1 MRKTTSVT
9 PPDATPAPGVSE
21 AEYIRSVE
29 DRRATA
35 LASLRG
41 PMSVLAAVARHEIPV
56 GSRLRFGPGEGVDVR
71 LPGMARD
78 VDVHALADGFAIDGV
93 LSPPR
98 SIEAGRYTLRLSH
111 QNYPAAVVL
120 DSQSPR
126 LREDVSQRWYP
137 VDLMLRIRSRLETD
151 PQRVTLASTASA
163 DRSVER
169 VGWIPLVIDGAAV
182 RVAAMRL
189 LEPGYPDDHA
199 EIYFRDDTTGT
210 DSYEVGRYVAVAR
223 DGEDVIVDFNLAYN
237 PSCALSPFYNCP
249 IPPHENHLAVPI
261 RAGEMTPLIRASH

>member
-1 MRKTTSVT
+1 
-9 PPDATPAPGVSE
+9 
-21 AEYIRSVE
+21 
-29 DRRATA
+29 
-35 LASLRG
+35 
-41 PMSVLAAVARHEIPV
+41 MSVLAAVARHEIPV

-93 LSPPR
+93 LSPAR
-98 SIEAGRYTLRLSH
+98 SFDAGRYTLRLSH
-111 QNYPAAVVL
+111 QNYPAVVVL

-126 LREDVSQRWYP
+126 LREDVARRWYP
-137 VDLMLRIRSRLETD
+137 VDLALRIRSRLETATS
-151 PQRVTLASTASA
+151 RGTLASTSSA
-163 DRSVER
+163 DRPVER
-169 VGWIPLVIDGAAV
+169 VGWISLVIGGAAI
-182 RVAAMRL
+182 RLAALRL

-199 EIYFRDDTTGT
+199 EIYFRDGTTGK

-249 IPPHENHLAVPI
+249 IPPQENRLAVAI
-261 RAGEMTPLIRASH
+261 RAGEMTPLVRASH

>member
-1 MRKTTSVT
+1 MRKTTPAT
-9 PPDATPAPGVSE
+9 APDADA
-21 AEYIRSVE
+21 YIRSVE
-29 DRRATA
+29 DRRAKA
-35 LASLRG
+35 LASLHG
-41 PMSVLAAVARHEIPV
+41 PTSVLAAVARHEIPV
-56 GSRLRFGPGEGVDVR
+56 GSRLRFGPGDGVNVR

-126 LREDVSQRWYP
+126 LSEDVSQRWYP
-137 VDLMLRIRSRLETD
+137 VDPALRIRSRLETD
-151 PQRVTLASTASA
+151 PKRGTLASTASA
-163 DRSVER
+163 DRPVER
-169 VGWIPLVIDGAAV
+169 VGWIPLVIGGAAV

-189 LEPGYPDDHA
+189 LEPGYTDDHA
-199 EIYFRDDTTGT
+199 EIYFRDGTTGK
-210 DSYEVGRYVAVAR
+210 DSYEVGRYVSMAR
-223 DGEDVIVDFNLAYN
+223 DGDDVIVDFNLAYN

-249 IPPHENHLAVPI
+249 IPPQENRLAVPI